1 MTNTT
6 EKATPIKIF
15 TNAATMC
22 VSTLHNVHRSHLQTW
37 CSHNKSPDWCVHN
50 RDTPPHAQ
58 STPHQQKVRARE
70 ALEEEA
76 KVTLV
81 TVLQVICATG
91 QSRCRSLHQNQLS
104 RLTSLSALQLHF

>member
-1 MTNTT
+1 MTDTT

-15 TNAATMC
+15 TTAAMC

-70 ALEEEA
+70 ALDEEA

-81 TVLQVICATG
+81 TYPASHLCYWSKLLPTHCIKI
-91 QSRCRSLHQNQLS
+91 NYMY
-104 RLTSLSALQLHF
+104 